1 MKTITFI
8 NKSKL
13 PIIIEAW
20 QTQTY
25 GLSELE
31 ENTVKSGEQTIIKS
45 EDGEWT
51 LQTSLEP
58 KLADEWTKARYISG
72 NIIGKIYDKPVKEQN
87 TLLVMYENDF
97 KLKYNNETRIATFSQ
112 KSNLKKV

>member
-1 MKTITFI
+1 MKSITFI

-31 ENTVKSGEQTIIKS
+31 ENVVKSGEQTTIKS
-45 EDGEWT
+45 EDGIWI
-51 LQTSLEP
+51 LQNSL
-58 KLADEWTKARYISG
+58 
-72 NIIGKIYDKPVKEQN
+72 DKKF
-87 TLLVMYENDF
+87 T
-97 KLKYNNETRIATFSQ
+97 
-112 KSNLKKV
+112 